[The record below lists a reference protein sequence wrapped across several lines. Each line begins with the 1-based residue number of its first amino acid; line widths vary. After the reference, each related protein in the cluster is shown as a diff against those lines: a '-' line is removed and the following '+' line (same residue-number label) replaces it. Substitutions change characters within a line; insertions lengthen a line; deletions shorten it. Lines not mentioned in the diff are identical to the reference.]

1 MNKKLIRLTEQDLHR
16 IVKESVNRILR
27 ESIDP
32 WEDAVY
38 KHYTRERLPK
48 GWERIDREDDEP
60 IYRDPDFNEYVKDEY
75 GNFRLIEN
83 SNHIL
88 TIKDTEETPFTR
100 NKQNYKPRRIKG
112 AFSQSYNTDN
122 PSVLAKQMM
131 HDRADFYDFVIWCKR
146 RGLDPREYI
155 DTTDFETLMWID
167 PDADDLDKININD
180 YI

>member
-1 MNKKLIRLTEQDLHR
+1 MDKKLIRLTESDLHK

-75 GNFRLIEN
+75 GNFRLI
-83 SNHIL
+83 
-88 TIKDTEETPFTR
+88 
-100 NKQNYKPRRIKG
+100 
-112 AFSQSYNTDN
+112 
-122 PSVLAKQMM
+122 
-131 HDRADFYDFVIWCKR
+131 
-146 RGLDPREYI
+146 
-155 DTTDFETLMWID
+155 
-167 PDADDLDKININD
+167 
-180 YI
+180 